1 MAEFPHRHLHTYFPA
16 VSPLVMSVWH
26 CCATELQPVINCDAM
41 LFIKVVATQ
50 VYVYLFFKVFKK
62 FIIIFLYFFSNFFI
76 FLFIWLCQVL
86 VAACRIF
93 DLVACGIFSCGI

>member
-1 MAEFPHRHLHTYFPA
+1 MAEFLHRHLHTYFPA

-50 VYVYLFFKVFKK
+50 VYVSFFFLSFLKIYYYFYTSLVT
-62 FIIIFLYFFSNFFI
+62 FLYFF
-76 FLFIWLCQVL
+76 LFGC
-86 VAACRIF
+86 AR
-93 DLVACGIFSCGI
+93 S

>member
-1 MAEFPHRHLHTYFPA
+1 M
-16 VSPLVMSVWH
+16 
-26 CCATELQPVINCDAM
+26 INCDAI

-50 VYVYLFFKVFKK
+50 VYVSLFFFLFLK
-62 FIIIFLYFFSNFFI
+62 FLKNLLLLLFLCFFSNFFI

-93 DLVACGIFSCGI
+93 DLVACGIFVWHLNT